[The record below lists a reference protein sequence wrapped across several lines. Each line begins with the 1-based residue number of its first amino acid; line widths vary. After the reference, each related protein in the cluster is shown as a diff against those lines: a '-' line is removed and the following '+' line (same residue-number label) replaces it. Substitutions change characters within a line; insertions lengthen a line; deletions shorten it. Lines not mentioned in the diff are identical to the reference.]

1 MAKETGIWV
10 FIEQK
15 DSIARDISWELLGKS
30 RELADEAKEE
40 LIAFVFGNNVKPIAQ
55 EAIHRGADKAYFV
68 DDPLLDHYKWE
79 TYSKVAEKLLVKE
92 KPNMLIV
99 GATPNGRDMAGR
111 LAVRL
116 GTGLTADV
124 VRLEVKGNLLLGQ
137 VPGFGG
143 SILAVIECLTARP
156 QMATVRPGIFIAI
169 EPDTKR
175 KGKLIEVKSELT
187 EDDISTILIKDIT
200 VEGIDIS
207 KAKRVVAGGRG
218 LGSDMSGLKELAQI
232 LDAEIGVTR
241 PLCDVGYF
249 PRDHQVGSTGVT
261 VRPEITINLGIS
273 GAAHYTAGIGDSNT
287 VISINTDPEAA
298 IFEYSDYE
306 VYTDLNEIL
315 PLLIEKLKAKLKLT
329 GRIKEVTQ

>member
-1 MAKETGIWV
+1 MAKEKGIWV

-15 DSIARDISWELLGKS
+15 ESIARDISWELLGKS

-40 LIAFVFGNNVKPIAQ
+40 LIAFVFGHNVKPIAQ

-79 TYSKVAEKLLVKE
+79 TYSKVAEKILIE
-92 KPNMLIV
+92 YKPNMLIV
-99 GATPNGRDMAGR
+99 GATPNGRDLAGR

-116 GTGLTADV
+116 NTGLTADV

-143 SILAVIECLTARP
+143 SILAVIKCETARP

-169 EPDTKR
+169 EPDINR
-175 KGKLIEVKSELT
+175 EGEVIEVKSNIT
-187 EDDISTILIKDIT
+187 KADVSTQLIKDIK

-207 KAKRVVAGGRG
+207 KAKRIVAGGRG
-218 LGSDMSGLKELAQI
+218 LGADMSGLKELAQI

-273 GAAHYTAGIGDSNT
+273 GAAHYTAGISDSNT
-287 VISINTDPEAA
+287 VISINTDPEAT
-298 IFEYSDYE
+298 IFEYTDYK
-306 VYTDLNEIL
+306 VHADLNDIL
-315 PLLIEKLKAKLKLT
+315 PLLIDKLKAKLK
-329 GRIKEVTQ
+329 GRMKEVTQ